1 MTAPNQQTLAAE
13 TSLEGIGLHS
23 GAVARVRFVPAREHQ
38 GIVFRRVDLADQ
50 PAVPARLEHVVST
63 DRGTTIAKGSARV
76 ATVEHLLAAVSAL
89 QLDNLQIEI
98 DGPEVPIMDGSF
110 QPFFEVLQRAG
121 VREQPA
127 NAHLLQL
134 KDPVQVSGP
143 AGAAY
148 TALPFATYRIS
159 ATIEFPHPVIGR
171 QFGAFEIAA
180 EPFGAQLSPARTFG
194 FVRDADA
201 LRQRGL
207 AQGVTLDNAVVLD
220 EERVI
225 NGELRWPDEFV
236 RHKVGDVV
244 GDLALTGARLQA
256 HIIAD
261 RPSHAGNLELGRAL
275 VSAASRLVSGAPIV
289 DIQTIMEHLPHR
301 YPMLLVDRV
310 IEIQPGKRIVGIK
323 NVSIN
328 EPFFQ
333 GHYPGHPV
341 MPGVL
346 IIEAMAQVG
355 GLLLMDMI
363 EDMGQKVVYFMTL
376 DNVKWR
382 RPVVP
387 GDQIRFELEML
398 QARRHTC
405 RLRGV
410 GYVDGHVVAEAEM
423 MARFVD
429 R

>member
-1 MTAPNQQTLAAE
+1 MTAPNQQTLAGEA
-13 TSLEGIGLHS
+13 SLEGIGLHS
-23 GAVARVRFVPAREHQ
+23 GAPAIVRFAPAREHQ
-38 GIVFRRVDLADQ
+38 GVVFRRIDLPDQ
-50 PAVPARLEHVVST
+50 PAVPALLEHVVST
-63 DRGTTIAKGSARV
+63 DRGTTIARGDASV

-89 QLDNLQIEI
+89 RLDNLEIAI

-110 QPFFEVLQRAG
+110 RPFLETLQQAG
-121 VREQPA
+121 VQEQA
-127 NAHLLQL
+127 ASARILQL
-134 KDPVQVSGP
+134 KDPLQVSAPG
-143 AGAAY
+143 GASY
-148 TALPFATYRIS
+148 TALPFGCYRIS
-159 ATIEFPHPVIGR
+159 STIEFQHPVIGR
-171 QFGAFEIAA
+171 QFGAFDI
-180 EPFGAQLSPARTFG
+180 EPSSFAVELAPARTFG

-207 AQGVTLDNAVVLD
+207 ARGVTMANALVLD
-220 EERVI
+220 ERQII
-225 NGELRWPDEFV
+225 NGEARWPDEFV
-236 RHKVGDVV
+236 RHKIGDIV
-244 GDLALTGARLQA
+244 GDLALTGGRVQV

-275 VSAASRLVSGAPIV
+275 ASAADRLAVGVPIV
-289 DIQTIMEHLPHR
+289 DIQKIMEHLPHR

-310 IEIQPGKRIVGIK
+310 IELVPGKRIVGIK
-323 NVSIN
+323 NVTIN

-355 GLLLMDMI
+355 GLLLMEAVENMAEKI
-363 EDMGQKVVYFMTL
+363 VYFLTL

-398 QARRHTC
+398 QIRRHTC
-405 RLRGV
+405 RLRGI
-410 GYVDGHVVAEAEM
+410 GLVDGQVVAEAEM